1 MDWIKE
7 LGKNKKLKNTLTTFL
22 EQYGLSELEQALYL
36 YSELRQEYICKTR
49 TSISK
54 IRMSDIYYLEIQG
67 HNITVFTQQEAY
79 RKYGTL
85 SQELKLLSAHGFV
98 KCSQNCI
105 VSLRRIRKI
114 SNRTITL
121 VNNVQLHMSQHYAP
135 KVIMAYSFYAA
146 YPV

>member
-1 MDWIKE
+1 MDWIRE
-7 LGKNKKLKNTLTTFL
+7 LEKDKQLKTSLNAFL
-22 EQYGLSELEQALYL
+22 EQYGLSELEQALRL
-36 YSELRQEYICKTR
+36 YTELHQAYICKTK

-54 IRMSDIYYLEIQG
+54 IRMSDIYYLEIKG
-67 HNITVFTQQEAY
+67 HNITVFTQQESY

-85 SQELKLLSAHGFV
+85 SQELKLLSPHGFI
-98 KCSQNCI
+98 KCSQSCI

>member
-79 RKYGTL
+79 RKYGT
-85 SQELKLLSAHGFV
+85 
-98 KCSQNCI
+98 
-105 VSLRRIRKI
+105 
-114 SNRTITL
+114 
-121 VNNVQLHMSQHYAP
+121 
-135 KVIMAYSFYAA
+135 
-146 YPV
+146 